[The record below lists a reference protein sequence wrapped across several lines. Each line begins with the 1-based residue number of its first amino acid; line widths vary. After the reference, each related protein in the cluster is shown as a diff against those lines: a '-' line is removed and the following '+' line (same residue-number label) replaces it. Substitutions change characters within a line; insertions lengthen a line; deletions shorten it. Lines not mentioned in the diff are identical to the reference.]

1 MRSRLASALFVLLA
15 IAGCRPAGDPFAD
28 ESARDGP
35 ASSRVPWAVAR
46 DASNHPLL
54 EAPATVVAP
63 ASAEATLSPPARTR
77 IEKVFVQVGDEVRAD
92 QPLAEVVMPEVLEA
106 AGRLAAA
113 NIRIESQSRR
123 REQLLSL
130 REHGLTRASDLA
142 EAEAALAEA
151 RAERLAAR
159 AVLGGAGLSE
169 TDASKLLARGGA
181 TTLRSPIDGVVLA
194 VDAPLGSVHEGG
206 GPPLFRIGAIS
217 SGRVVARTSAPIPE
231 NASFVWLGPD
241 GSETPLRLRATSPL
255 VDPRDG
261 TREVFFDADSPLQP
275 GLAGKV
281 QIRLPEGSRLV
292 AIPARAVFLR
302 DGEARVHLLEPTGV
316 REAAVRVVASSG
328 SDAVV
333 EGLAPGARVAA
344 DAGRFAASQAAESD
358 DEGEGR

>member
-1 MRSRLASALFVLLA
+1 MRSHHLWAFLLVLA
-15 IAGCRPAGDPFAD
+15 IGGCRPAGDPFENDPAG
-28 ESARDGP
+28 EGP
-35 ASSRVPWAVAR
+35 TSSRVPWAVAR

-77 IEKVFVQVGDEVRAD
+77 IEKVHVQVGDEVRAE

-113 NIRIESQSRR
+113 EIRIEAQSRR
-123 REQLLSL
+123 RERLLSL
-130 REHGLTRASDLA
+130 QEHGLTRASDLA

-151 RAERLAAR
+151 RAERLAAQ

-169 TDASKLLARGGA
+169 ADASKLLSRGGA
-181 TTLRSPIDGVVLA
+181 TTLRSPIDGIVLA

-206 GPPLFRIGAIS
+206 GPPLFRIGAAS
-217 SGRVVARTSAPIPE
+217 SGRVVARTSAPVPE
-231 NASFVWLGPD
+231 GASFVWLGPD
-241 GSETPLRLRATSPL
+241 GSEVSLRLRATSPL

-261 TREVFFDADSPLQP
+261 TREVFFDAESPLRP

-281 QIRLPEGSRLV
+281 QIRLGEGSRLV

-302 DGEARVHLLEPTGV
+302 DGEAHVHLLEPSGV
-316 REAAVRVVASSG
+316 REAQVRVVASSG

-344 DAGRFAASQAAESD
+344 DAGRFAASQAESD
-358 DEGEGR
+358 AEAEGR